1 MSQDFIDVVNLNIY
15 TASTVQALGIKAVRN
30 GIAHSVQNGL
40 TLLEGSHDVTHGEKV
55 AYGIG
60 VQLMVLES
68 PEEELEELFG
78 FYRSLELVPSFK
90 GLNLE
95 FNDGNIKKVARKAV
109 NDVLMRARPFDVITE
124 EMMCAAIRK
133 LENYC

>member
-1 MSQDFIDVVNLNIY
+1 M
-15 TASTVQALGIKAVRN
+15 
-30 GIAHSVQNGL
+30 
-40 TLLEGSHDVTHGEKV
+40 
-55 AYGIG
+55 
-60 VQLMVLES
+60 
-68 PEEELEELFG
+68 
-78 FYRSLELVPSFK
+78 PSFK

-124 EMMCAAIRK
+124 EMMCEAIRK